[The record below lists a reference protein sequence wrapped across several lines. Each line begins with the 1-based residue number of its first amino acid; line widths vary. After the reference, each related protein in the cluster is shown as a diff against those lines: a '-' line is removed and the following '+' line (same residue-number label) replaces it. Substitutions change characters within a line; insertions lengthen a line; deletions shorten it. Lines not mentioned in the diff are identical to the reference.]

1 MEGKGKMAREGKMAR
16 NDGAGMGSGP
26 DIVHLLAER
35 KARTMFTD
43 LMASAGLGNHRIA
56 KEVVYFMPQDLLD
69 VYEELWYMG
78 TGGKDG
84 GGTGARG
91 TAAAEAGAL
100 GKAGTDNSGSYRTN
114 SGQQGTMYVSGG
126 GSSKRRKYKKYWVI
140 ADEDALDI
148 KDRADKRL
156 RGLARDLRAELDELK
171 MLRKLGPE
179 RLAEAQ
185 RARKRAG
192 GGAGGTGAEVPGT
205 RIGWRCSCGKL
216 MRADWEHCPYD
227 GRIIERK

>member
-1 MEGKGKMAREGKMAR
+1 MARGEAR
-16 NDGAGMGSGP
+16 GEARAQAGAGP
-26 DIVHLLAER
+26 DMVHLLAER

-56 KEVVYFMPQDLLD
+56 KEVIYFMPQDLLD

-91 TAAAEAGAL
+91 AAQSEAGAL

-114 SGQQGTMYVSGG
+114 SGARGTMYISGG
-126 GSSKRRKYKKYWVI
+126 GSSKRKKYKKYWVI

-171 MLRKLGPE
+171 MLRKLGAA

-185 RARKRAG
+185 KSKLVDGEGKAG
-192 GGAGGTGAEVPGT
+192 VGAGAGGDGPGT

>member
-1 MEGKGKMAREGKMAR
+1 MAKGPERGEGNRV
-16 NDGAGMGSGP
+16 GAGTGP

-56 KEVVYFMPQDLLD
+56 KEVIYFMPQVLLD

-91 TAAAEAGAL
+91 AAQSEAGAL
-100 GKAGTDNSGSYRTN
+100 GKAGTDNKGSYRTN
-114 SGQQGTMYVSGG
+114 SGQKGTMYVSGG

-185 RARKRAG
+185 KGRRVKEGETGREVERA
-192 GGAGGTGAEVPGT
+192 GT

-227 GRIIERK
+227 GRLIERRSS